1 MLRAKAQK
9 QGEDCMKIR
18 FGWLVFLTIT
28 VTVSFP
34 PACSRKATQVQVEE
48 GTLSGTFGND
58 SSIRVYKGVP
68 FAAPP
73 VGELRWQ
80 PPRPPEPWTGVR
92 SADTF
97 SPACSQESIGSLL
110 PWTEEYMHQGETSED
125 CLYLNIWTC
134 AESEND
140 LLPVMVY
147 IYGGGFTQGS
157 NAVSIY
163 NGESLARKGVVLVIM
178 NYRVGPL
185 GFLAHPELTRESDH
199 RTSGNYG
206 LLDQVAALWWV
217 HNNIS
222 AFGGNPDNVTIFGQ
236 SAGAIS
242 VAMLMQSPLAE
253 GLFNRAII
261 QSGPGLFSSN
271 ALSGGTSLEEAEE
284 AGLQFAEA
292 KGAVSL
298 SELRAM
304 PLEALLEV
312 PQGTR
317 FGPIQDNWF
326 LPANYHAEK
335 QVPVINGFTADD
347 MEAGGGMESPIES
360 TIAAYEKE
368 AWQRYG
374 KMTETFLSLYPAAS
388 DSSIPALR
396 KNAGRDRARVS
407 LYLWATEQAGASSTI
422 YTYYF
427 DRAIPWPEHPEYGA
441 FHSGEL
447 PYMFNNLHLLDR
459 PWEAIDRTIADQM
472 SSYWTNFAK
481 TGNPNGLDLP
491 VWQPFNASE
500 ATTMQLGTRMG
511 PLPIAAP
518 EKFAFWKEV
527 LSERGQK

>member
-1 MLRAKAQK
+1 
-9 QGEDCMKIR
+9 MKIR
-18 FGWLVFLTIT
+18 FGWLVFPAIT
-28 VTVSFP
+28 VMVSFS

-48 GTLSGTFGND
+48 GTLSGTFGTD

-80 PPRPPEPWTGVR
+80 PPRPPAPWTGVL
-92 SADTF
+92 SADKF
-97 SPACSQESIGSLL
+97 PPACSQEPIGSLL

-125 CLYLNIWTC
+125 CLYLNIWTG
-134 AESEND
+134 AKPESEK
-140 LLPVMVY
+140 LPVMVY

-163 NGESLARKGVVLVIM
+163 NGESLAKKGVVVVIP

-236 SAGAIS
+236 SAGAMS
-242 VAMLMQSPLAE
+242 VAMLMQSPLSQ
-253 GLFNRAII
+253 GLFTRAII
-261 QSGPGLFSSN
+261 QSGPGLFSAN
-271 ALSGGTSLEEAEE
+271 ALSGGTSLKEAEQ

-292 KGAVSL
+292 KGASSL

-304 PLEALLEV
+304 PAEALLKV
-312 PQGTR
+312 PQGIR
-317 FGPIQDNWF
+317 FGPIRDNWF
-326 LPANYHAEK
+326 LPENYHAEK
-335 QVPVINGFTADD
+335 QVPVMNGFTADD
-347 MEAGGGMESPIES
+347 MGIGGNVESPPES
-360 TIAAYEKE
+360 TVSAYEKE
-368 AWQRYG
+368 ARQRYG
-374 KMTETFLSLYPAAS
+374 KMAETFLSLYPAAS
-388 DSSIPALR
+388 DSSVPALR
-396 KNAGRDRARVS
+396 KNAERDRARVS
-407 LYLWATEQAGASSTI
+407 LYLWATQQAGASSTV

-447 PYMFNNLHLLDR
+447 PYMFNNLHLLNR
-459 PWEAIDRTIADQM
+459 PWEAIDRTMADQM

-481 TGNPNGLDLP
+481 TGDPNGPDLP

-511 PLPIAAP
+511 PLPIAPA
-518 EKFAFWKEV
+518 EKFTFWKEV